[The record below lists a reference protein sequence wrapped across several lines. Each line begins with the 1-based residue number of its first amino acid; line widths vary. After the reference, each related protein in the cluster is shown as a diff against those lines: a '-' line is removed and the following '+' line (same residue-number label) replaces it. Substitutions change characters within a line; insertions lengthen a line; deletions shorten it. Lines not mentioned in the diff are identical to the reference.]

1 MPPPPAP
8 GSIAVPPLGHAQQPP
23 LAPLPPIHPRSRCL
37 LEVARAAEG
46 FSGRT
51 LRKLP
56 FLAHAAQDFP
66 AGRCSCLQYVNA
78 LLAAVQRERAD
89 RASLSDGT

>member
-1 MPPPPAP
+1 M
-8 GSIAVPPLGHAQQPP
+8 
-23 LAPLPPIHPRSRCL
+23 RSRRL

-56 FLAHAAQDFP
+56 FLAHAAEDFLG
-66 AGRCSCLQYVNA
+66 GRCSCARYVNA

-89 RASLSDGT
+89 RATLCDGGHT

>member
-1 MPPPPAP
+1 MA
-8 GSIAVPPLGHAQQPP
+8 SD
-23 LAPLPPIHPRSRCL
+23 
-37 LEVARAAEG
+37 G

-66 AGRCSCLQYVNA
+66 GGRCTCHQYVSA
-78 LLAAVQRERAD
+78 LLTAVDRERAD
-89 RASLSDGT
+89 RATLSGCM

>member
-1 MPPPPAP
+1 M
-8 GSIAVPPLGHAQQPP
+8 
-23 LAPLPPIHPRSRCL
+23 
-37 LEVARAAEG
+37 ARGADG

-66 AGRCSCLQYVNA
+66 GGCCTSLQYVHA

-89 RASLSDGT
+89 RAALADGGHT

>member
-1 MPPPPAP
+1 
-8 GSIAVPPLGHAQQPP
+8 
-23 LAPLPPIHPRSRCL
+23 LPPIHPRSRCL

-89 RASLSDGT
+89 RVSLSDGT